1 MKKIWSKNGRSR
13 PKSKIP
19 GDDSSLA
26 PIDTDL
32 ASSIH
37 VRSLI
42 QPEYDSKLFKH
53 AWVNAVFNSLSRDFS
68 ESQLK
73 LFRLEL
79 RGSHL
84 YFYRPPALIDA
95 RLFKLDSFHDL
106 ARTETS
112 SAASLGKLS
121 MDLSSNMSTNG
132 TMISPSA
139 KTNAGDTTILSSSSI
154 SDFSTLKRSES
165 IILLSSPM
173 ISPEMSSQ
181 MNNDNITYF
190 STEVPHPALK
200 FDSKLKAL
208 QPSSSPEALVHFF
221 LFADLETMAVPLQT
235 LLNVM
240 PMLAGFVRILR
251 LLYMYIVAIYDDKF
265 GVLASLVDATQ
276 RILQLFS
283 HIDKNFSGFFLKAD
297 TASFLLKFFD
307 FFARSAPAELEEQI
321 VKFKSVMLSKQEK
334 LITLVN
340 SSSNAITGSVGSDP
354 LSDLNSSVFL
364 NDIGLF
370 DLAEAIT
377 QIDLAFFETWNSS
390 IDKSLLLSSSIM
402 ENIPGDVLY
411 KKNPLIFNNLT
422 HVHFLARLL
431 VHHLFVESSNTT
443 PMLRARILEKWID
456 LGCLL
461 DKLGNMSLWLGISS
475 VILLQPIL
483 RLTSVWRHVSDDYI
497 TLLRKDWAL
506 VLFEL
511 DRRHLATPFE
521 SVTFSS
527 TSGTD
532 MQTTFKDSFHIMAP
546 RGLGKIYPKTKIIPY
561 FGDLLVNNVAS
572 TPIEELDSVWKKI
585 DYSFERWNEYLQS
598 LQDSDDLI
606 AYNQDILRHYDANG
620 FIFSNQSLNQV
631 LCLGTKKDMLDNI
644 PQALKGSEPGTQ
656 ASKISKTS
664 ICSKLYRLIGLNCDS
679 INLESI
685 MKYSLAVEAAAP
697 EKYLRGPEWAAR
709 NNDSAL
715 SVLSDLQ
722 STFFD
727 IDGDNSSI
735 YSSRLSGTKAED
747 KLPHFQSQSFKIN
760 FSKYDTSPSLDS
772 YLLPPVGVRDTLE
785 IDVDK
790 ELTLQKALFTI
801 DLDRSLIDEL
811 GKMNDIF
818 NDDENHEGLGID
830 VENILNYEKFKNFSL
845 EDLTDAKDEEWANET
860 TKNASSNTS
869 ETNSKDARDS
879 KDGLPQYF
887 PKYASVDRLIDLL
900 ILDPKYFHNC
910 PFVNLS
916 EYRTAF
922 MLNCSTFISTKDL
935 IQRLAHRFIH
945 SGNAVISVMKRQ
957 YLIRNKT
964 FDAVTFGAYPNWEFD
979 KDVNLTVLGS
989 VDYELL
995 LKIQTNILKV
1005 LIVLVNNFF
1014 SSFLNDLANK
1024 RVMIKLLKLYS
1035 NEILQWYNSSKIDSG
1050 LDKSFEN
1057 LVAYYKRLK
1066 KVFIMKTY
1074 RPVLPPKVDDFLQL
1088 NYKFSNTLTEVPVN
1102 RNLPSHKN
1110 IQKIE
1115 KFLNKFNELLGSFYK
1130 GITPQHWFSVF
1141 KVLENLFENNT
1152 LLNYK
1157 TQLYSI
1163 SEEAVQI
1170 SNIYDYLMSV
1180 YENDKN
1186 DLLLLKLPLVFQAL
1200 IGLYSKFK
1208 SYLLIQ
1214 LCDPL
1219 INDDER
1225 LDRMRTLLLMAKIC
1239 KVKMSELVFILE
1251 GDSNS
1256 IPSFIEAAITNAI
1269 YSPESRYFAKL
1280 WVKAASSLSPG
1291 VIKSYDSL
1299 DALIPL
1305 DISASDLATGHE
1317 PLLPC
1322 IGWVIENM
1330 LDLCKSPSYHAS
1342 LVDFNKRYI
1351 LFKFIKELIV
1361 EDANIYSD
1369 IHTELKEFE
1378 FLFLLDETLP
1388 NIVSVSHD
1396 INDQSYPKNFFEKI
1410 IKKQYAIIALEAQRS
1425 GSKPLNI
1432 GGESTATSGHKTLSK
1447 KVSNS
1452 SLRRQSL
1459 NFKASASA
1467 KFRLGGLF
1475 TKPKAFG
1482 LSSNTDRT
1490 VNVRDL
1496 PDCASVEDVKQKPSL
1511 VIPLKDRKIFPVYLL
1526 PACFKIDSDNSNEV
1540 CFVQAASEVDAQD
1553 WLRKLN
1559 YANRHWFQSR
1569 SINTKSSHTCTTFGI
1584 PLDLVCARDGTDVP
1598 AVLTTIFD
1606 LLEKDGLK
1614 DVGIY
1619 RIGTSMSELNNLKLE
1634 IDRTGTISVTENN
1647 FDVHALTGCVK
1658 LFFRELPEA
1667 LLTDDVIENLQPLK
1681 QRSKDLV
1688 EADILAYKG
1697 LLSKLPNINYYTLRA
1712 LIKHLNKVY
1721 MNRDYNKMNLSNLA
1735 TVIGPALTEA
1745 STMDSLI
1752 NNFGVMNNILEKLI
1766 ENFDSIFTS

>member
-13 PKSKIP
+13 PKSKYP
-19 GDDSSLA
+19 DDDLSLA
-26 PIDTDL
+26 PTDTDL
-32 ASSIH
+32 ASSVH

-84 YFYRPPALIDA
+84 YFYRPPALVDA
-95 RLFKLDSFHDL
+95 RLFTLDTLHDL

-121 MDLSSNMSTNG
+121 MDMTSTMSGNGTLTSSTANLNAGETTMLSSASV
-132 TMISPSA
+132 
-139 KTNAGDTTILSSSSI
+139 
-154 SDFSTLKRSES
+154 SDFSSLKRSES
-165 IILLSSPM
+165 TTLSSPLV
-173 ISPEMSSQ
+173 SPEMSSQ

-190 STEVPHPALK
+190 STEIPHPGLK
-200 FDSKLKAL
+200 FDPKLKTL

-221 LFADLETMAVPLQT
+221 LFADAEDMAAPLRT
-235 LLNVM
+235 LLCVM
-240 PMLAGFVRILR
+240 PMLSGFVRVLR
-251 LLYMYIVAIYDDKF
+251 LLHMYIVAIYDDKF
-265 GVLASLVDATQ
+265 GMLVSHVDATQ
-276 RILQLFS
+276 RILQLFG
-283 HIDKNFSGFFLKAD
+283 HIDRNFGGFFLKAD

-307 FFARSAPAELEEQI
+307 TFARSAPAELEEEI
-321 VKFKSVMLSKQEK
+321 AKFKSDMLGKQEK
-334 LITLVN
+334 LLALVN
-340 SSSNAITGSVGSDP
+340 SSTNAVANGPGSDP
-354 LSDLNSSVFL
+354 LSELNLSVFL
-364 NDIGLF
+364 NEIGLF

-377 QIDLAFFETWNSS
+377 GIDLQFFESWNSS

-402 ENIPGDVLY
+402 DNAPGDVLY

-422 HVHFLARLL
+422 HVHYLSRLL
-431 VHHLFVESSNTT
+431 VHHLFVESPNTT
-443 PMLRARILEKWID
+443 PELRARLLEKWID

-546 RGLGKIYPKTKIIPY
+546 RGLGKIYPKSRIIPY
-561 FGDLLVNNVAS
+561 FGDLLVNNIPS

-585 DYSFERWNEYLQS
+585 DYSFERWNEYLLS
-598 LQDSDDLI
+598 LQDSEDLI
-606 AYNQDILRHYDANG
+606 SFNQDILRHYDANG

-631 LCLGTKKDMLDNI
+631 LCLGVKKDMLDNI
-644 PQALKGSEPGTQ
+644 PQVLKGSESD
-656 ASKISKTS
+656 ALSSR
-664 ICSKLYRLIGLNCDS
+664 ICAKDIGDKLHRLIGLNCDS

-685 MKYSLAVEAAAP
+685 MKYSLEVEAAAP

-709 NNDSAL
+709 NSESAL

-727 IDGDNSSI
+727 VDGDNSSI

-747 KLPHFQSQSFKIN
+747 KLPLFQSQSFKIN
-760 FSKYDTSPSLDS
+760 FSKYDAAPSLDS
-772 YLLPPVGVRDTLE
+772 YILPPVGVRDTLE

-801 DLDRSLIDEL
+801 DLDCSLIEEL

-818 NDDENHEGLGID
+818 SDDENHEGLGID
-830 VENILNYEKFKNFSL
+830 VDNILNYEKFKNFSL
-845 EDLTDAKDEEWANET
+845 EDLTDAKDEEWVDES
-860 TKNASSNTS
+860 TKNASIN
-869 ETNSKDARDS
+869 ETQSKEAAES
-879 KDGLPQYF
+879 KEGTPQYF

-900 ILDPKYFHNC
+900 IVDPRYFHNC

-922 MLNCSTFISTKDL
+922 MLNYSTFITTRDL

-1035 NEILQWYNSSKIDSG
+1035 NEILQWYNSSKIDRD

-1066 KVFIMKTY
+1066 KAFIMKTY
-1074 RPVLPPKVDDFLQL
+1074 RPVLPPKIDEFLLL
-1088 NYKFSNTLTEVPVN
+1088 NHKFSNTLTEVPVN

-1115 KFLNKFNELLGSFYK
+1115 KFLNKFNEVLGSFYK

-1141 KVLENLFENNT
+1141 KLLESMYENNT

-1157 TQLYSI
+1157 SQLYSI

-1170 SNIYDYLMSV
+1170 SNVYDYLVSV
-1180 YENDKN
+1180 YDTGKK
-1186 DLLLLKLPLVFQAL
+1186 DLLFSKLPLVFQTL
-1200 IGLYSKFK
+1200 IRLYSKFK

-1239 KVKMSELVFILE
+1239 KLKMSELEFVLE
-1251 GDSNS
+1251 GDSNP

-1280 WVKAASSLSPG
+1280 WVKAASSLNPG
-1291 VIKSYDSL
+1291 VTKKFDL
-1299 DALIPL
+1299 LEALIPF
-1305 DISASDLATGHE
+1305 DISADDLATGHE

-1322 IGWVIENM
+1322 IGWVVENM
-1330 LDLCKSPSYHAS
+1330 LDLSKIPSYHAS
-1342 LVDFNKRYI
+1342 LIDFNKRYI
-1351 LFKFIKELIV
+1351 LFKFVKELIV
-1361 EDANIYSD
+1361 EDASMYSN

-1378 FLFLLDETLP
+1378 FLFLLDENLSHML
-1388 NIVSVSHD
+1388 NVSYD
-1396 INDQSYPKNFFEKI
+1396 INDQYPRDFFEKI
-1410 IKKQYAIIALEAQRS
+1410 IKKQYSIIALEAQRS
-1425 GSKPLNI
+1425 GSKSSRFGNDSI
-1432 GGESTATSGHKTLSK
+1432 TTSGPKTLSR

-1459 NFKASASA
+1459 NFKATASA

-1475 TKPKAFG
+1475 TKPKGFG
-1482 LSSNTDRT
+1482 LGSSSDRN

-1496 PDCASVEDVKQKPSL
+1496 PNCSSVADVKQKPSL

-1526 PACFKIDSDNSNEV
+1526 PACFKIDSDNSNEI
-1540 CFVQAASEVDAQD
+1540 CFVQATSEADAQD

-1569 SINTKSSHTCTTFGI
+1569 SINTKSSHMCTTFGI
-1584 PLDLVCARDGTDVP
+1584 PLDLICARDGTEVP

-1606 LLEKDGLK
+1606 ILEKDGLK

-1634 IDRTGTISVTENN
+1634 IDRTGTISVVENS

-1658 LFFRELPEA
+1658 LFFRELPDA

-1681 QRSKDLV
+1681 QRSKDLG
-1688 EADILAYKG
+1688 EADILAYKE
-1697 LLSKLPNINYYTLRA
+1697 LLAKLPSINYYTLRA
-1712 LIKHLNKVY
+1712 LIKHLNRVY
-1721 MNRDYNKMNLSNLA
+1721 MNRDHNKMNLSNLA

-1766 ENFDSIFTS
+1766 ENYEPIFAS

>member
-13 PKSKIP
+13 PKSRYP
-19 GDDSSLA
+19 DDDLSLT
-26 PIDTDL
+26 PTETDL
-32 ASSIH
+32 ASSAH

-42 QPEYDSKLFKH
+42 QPEYDSKVLKH
-53 AWVNAVFNSLSRDFS
+53 AWVNTVINSLSRDFS

-84 YFYRPPALIDA
+84 YFYRPPALVDA

-112 SAASLGKLS
+112 SAVSLGKMS
-121 MDLSSNMSTNG
+121 MDMTSTMSGNG
-132 TMISPSA
+132 TLTSSSVIA
-139 KTNAGDTTILSSSSI
+139 NVGDTTMLSSASI
-154 SDFSTLKRSES
+154 SDFSTLKPSES
-165 IILLSSPM
+165 ITSSSPHV
-173 ISPEMSSQ
+173 SPEISSQ
-181 MNNDNITYF
+181 MNNDNITFF
-190 STEVPHPALK
+190 STEIPHPALK
-200 FDSKLKAL
+200 FDSKLKTL
-208 QPSSSPEALVHFF
+208 QHSSSPEALVHFY
-221 LFADLETMAVPLQT
+221 LFADLEDMAVPLHT
-235 LLNVM
+235 LLCVM
-240 PMLAGFVRILR
+240 PMMSGFVRILR
-251 LLYMYIVAIYDDKF
+251 LLHMYIVAIYNDKF
-265 GVLASLVDATQ
+265 GMLASPVNATQ
-276 RILQLFS
+276 RILQLFG
-283 HIDKNFSGFFLKAD
+283 HIDQNFSGFFLKAD

-307 FFARSAPAELEEQI
+307 TFSKSAPAELEEQI
-321 VKFKSVMLSKQEK
+321 AKFKSDMLGKQNK
-334 LITLVN
+334 LLALV
-340 SSSNAITGSVGSDP
+340 SSPTNGVSNGLGNDP
-354 LSDLNSSVFL
+354 LSELNSSVFL
-364 NDIGLF
+364 NEVGLF

-377 QIDLAFFETWNSS
+377 EIDLQFFESWNSS
-390 IDKSLLLSSSIM
+390 IDKSLLLSSSI
-402 ENIPGDVLY
+402 IDSASGDILY

-422 HVHFLARLL
+422 HIHYLSRLL
-431 VHHLFVESSNTT
+431 VHHLFLESSTTT
-443 PMLRARILEKWID
+443 PELRARLLEKWID

-561 FGDLLVNNVAS
+561 FGDLLVNNLPS

-585 DYSFERWNEYLQS
+585 DYSFERWNEYLLS
-598 LQDSDDLI
+598 LQDSEDLI

-631 LCLGTKKDMLDNI
+631 LCLGIKKDMLDSI
-644 PQALKGSEPGTQ
+644 PQALKGSEAGILN
-656 ASKISKTS
+656 SKVSKKD
-664 ICSKLYRLIGLNCDS
+664 IGAKLIRLIGLNCDS
-679 INLESI
+679 INLENI
-685 MKYSLAVEAAAP
+685 MKHSLAVEAAAP

-709 NNDSAL
+709 NSESAL

-727 IDGDNSSI
+727 VDGDNSSI

-747 KLPHFQSQSFKIN
+747 KLPLFQSQSFKIN
-760 FSKYDTSPSLDS
+760 FSKYNAAPNLDS
-772 YLLPPVGVRDTLE
+772 YVLPPVGVRDTLE
-785 IDVDK
+785 IDVDT
-790 ELTLQKALFTI
+790 ELTLQRALFTI

-818 NDDENHEGLGID
+818 SDDENHEGLGID

-845 EDLTDAKDEEWANET
+845 DDLTDVKDEEWADES
-860 TKNASSNTS
+860 TKNVSANNS
-869 ETNSKDARDS
+869 ETQFKNTDDLKE
-879 KDGLPQYF
+879 GLPQYF

-900 ILDPKYFHNC
+900 IVDPKHFRKC

-922 MLNCSTFISTKDL
+922 MLNYSSFITTRDL

-1035 NEILQWYNSSKIDSG
+1035 NEILQWYNSSKIDRD

-1066 KVFIMKTY
+1066 KAFVMKTY
-1074 RPVLPPKVDDFLQL
+1074 RPVLPPKIDEFLLL

-1141 KVLENLFENNT
+1141 KILENLFESNT

-1163 SEEAVQI
+1163 SEDALQI
-1170 SNIYDYLMSV
+1170 SNVYDYLMSV
-1180 YENDKN
+1180 YDTGKN
-1186 DLLLLKLPLVFQAL
+1186 DLLFSKLPLVFQAL
-1200 IGLYSKFK
+1200 IRLYSKFK
-1208 SYLLIQ
+1208 NYLLIQ

-1239 KVKMSELVFILE
+1239 KLKMSELEFVLE
-1251 GDSNS
+1251 GDSNP

-1269 YSPESRYFAKL
+1269 YSSESRYFAKL

-1291 VIKSYDSL
+1291 VTKKFDL
-1299 DALIPL
+1299 LEALIPL
-1305 DISASDLATGHE
+1305 DISVDDLATGHE

-1322 IGWVIENM
+1322 IGWVVENM
-1330 LDLCKSPSYHAS
+1330 LDLSKCPSYHAS
-1342 LVDFNKRYI
+1342 LIDFNKRYI
-1351 LFKFIKELIV
+1351 LFKFVKEIIV
-1361 EDANIYSD
+1361 EDASIYSD

-1378 FLFLLDETLP
+1378 FLFLLDESLSHM
-1388 NIVSVSHD
+1388 VSVSHD
-1396 INDQSYPKNFFEKI
+1396 INDEYPKEFFEKV
-1410 IKKQYAIIALEAQRS
+1410 IKKQYSIIALEAQRLGSRAPRS
-1425 GSKPLNI
+1425 G
-1432 GGESTATSGHKTLSK
+1432 GDSTITTGPKTLSK

-1475 TKPKAFG
+1475 TKPKSFG
-1482 LSSNTDRT
+1482 LGSSSDRT

-1496 PDCASVEDVKQKPSL
+1496 PDCESVADAKQKPSL
-1511 VIPLKDRKIFPVYLL
+1511 VISLKDRKIFPVYLL
-1526 PACFKIDSDNSNEV
+1526 PACFKIDSDNSNEI
-1540 CFVQAASEVDAQD
+1540 CFVQAASEADAQD

-1559 YANRHWFQSR
+1559 YANRHWFHSR
-1569 SINTKSSHTCTTFGI
+1569 TISTKNSHTCTTFGI
-1584 PLDLVCARDGTDVP
+1584 PLDLICARDGTTVP
-1598 AVLTTIFD
+1598 SVLTTIFD
-1606 LLEKDGLK
+1606 LLETDGLK

-1619 RIGTSMSELNNLKLE
+1619 RIGTSMSELNNLKQE
-1634 IDRTGTISVTENN
+1634 IDRTGTITVSENS
-1647 FDVHALTGCVK
+1647 FDIHALTGCVK

-1667 LLTDDVIENLQPLK
+1667 LLTDDVIESLQPLK
-1681 QRSKDLV
+1681 QRSKDLGEV
-1688 EADILAYKG
+1688 DILAYKE
-1697 LLSKLPNINYYTLRA
+1697 LLAKLPKINYDTLRA

-1721 MNRDYNKMNLSNLA
+1721 MNRDHNKMNLSNLA

-1766 ENFDSIFTS
+1766 ENYEAIFA